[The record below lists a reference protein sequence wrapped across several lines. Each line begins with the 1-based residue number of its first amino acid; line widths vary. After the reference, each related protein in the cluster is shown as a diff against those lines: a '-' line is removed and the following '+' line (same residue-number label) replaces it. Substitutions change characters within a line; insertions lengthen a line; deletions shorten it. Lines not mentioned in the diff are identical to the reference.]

1 MSNTVYLRMKGER
14 QGEISSGCGTEK
26 SIGNRYQYQHRD
38 EILVYQLASSMTS
51 TAYGMNH
58 PGLRFTKPIDKST
71 PLLTTAINENEKL
84 QLIFDFYRTNRYG
97 RQEKYYQ
104 IELRGASVQGIM
116 HSINPGVLD
125 SENITVSYEYIR
137 SKHLSA
143 NTEYSDLILP
153 DNYKQLFPPN
163 EKPQPEIRHIILTL
177 GVFFDG
183 TGNNAVNTQN
193 MLAACT
199 AAHFEL

>member
-1 MSNTVYLRMKGER
+1 M
-14 QGEISSGCGTEK
+14 
-26 SIGNRYQYQHRD
+26 GNRFQYRHEN
-38 EILVYQLASSMTS
+38 EILVYQLSSSSVS
-51 TAYGMNH
+51 TAGGVH
-58 PGLRFTKPIDKST
+58 HQGLRFTKPTDKSS

-84 QLIFDFYRTNRYG
+84 QLIFDFYRTNSYG

-137 SKHLSA
+137 SKHLIA
-143 NTEYSDLILP
+143 NTEFSNLLLP
-153 DNYKQLFPPN
+153 DAYNQLFPPD
-163 EKPQPEIRHIILTL
+163 EIKQPEKRHITLTL

-193 MLAACT
+193 
-199 AAHFEL
+199 